1 MADTIIPVQ
10 GSATITVAASD
21 KIALYSPQEYQ
32 VYQVVGYPNYPS
44 ANDLLF
50 SGSGVYTSSAFS
62 AAAQVYIAAGAAP
75 VAYNTGTAAVPL
87 TYYGNTRES
96 VAATAV
102 NTTGA
107 VSAAA
112 ILSGIV
118 TSTTAAAVAGTVP
131 TGTAMAA
138 AVDLNVG
145 EGVRWSVINTGG
157 TNAFTVTAATDHTV
171 VGVAAVAALTSAN
184 FLTVQA
190 SAGVFVTY
198 RVGG

>member
-1 MADTIIPVQ
+1 MADTFIATQ
-10 GSATITVAASD
+10 GTALVSLAASD
-21 KIALYSPQEYQ
+21 KIACYSEQEYQ
-32 VYQVVGYPNYPS
+32 VFQLVGYPNFPTTQ
-44 ANDLLF
+44 DLLF
-50 SGSGVYTSSAFS
+50 QGSGIYTSAAVS
-62 AAAQVYIAAGAAP
+62 AASEFVVNAGSAP
-75 VAYNTGTAAVPL
+75 LAYNVGTDAVPL
-87 TYYGNTRES
+87 SYYANTREK

-131 TGTAMAA
+131 TGTVMAA

-145 EGVRWSVINTGG
+145 EGIRWSVINTGG

-171 VGVAAVAALTSAN
+171 VGAAAVANSTTGS
-184 FLTVQA
+184 FLTVQTA
-190 SAGVFVTY
+190 AGVFVTY
-198 RVGG
+198 RVG

>member
-1 MADTIIPVQ
+1 MADTIIAVQ
-10 GSATITVAASD
+10 GTADVSLAASD
-21 KIALYSPQEYQ
+21 KLACYSSQEYQ
-32 VYQVVGYPNYPS
+32 VFQVVGYPNYPTTY
-44 ANDLLF
+44 DLVF
-50 SGSGVYTSSAFS
+50 EGSGQYTSAAVS
-62 AAAQVYIAAGAAP
+62 AATDFVVKAGSAP
-75 VAYNTGTAAVPL
+75 VAYNVGTAAVPL
-87 TYYGNTRES
+87 SYYANGREG

-112 ILSGIV
+112 ILGGLV

-138 AVDLNVG
+138 ALDLNVG
-145 EGVRWSVINTGG
+145 EGIEWSVINTGG
-157 TNAFTVTAATDHTV
+157 ANAFTVTAATDHTV
-171 VGVAAVAALTSAN
+171 VGAAAVANSTSGR

-198 RVGG
+198 RLS